1 MGWASMAQRMLGV
14 SIRTFSEP
22 SASIDPDGAVYWLTD
37 GVAPGVPLAQAV
49 FDTAHVS
56 VDPETGAPV
65 SSQNPILGV
74 RLIDLPNKPTNR
86 DRVMARGELFTISD
100 VQPDGVA
107 GVTIILRKA

>member
-1 MGWASMAQRMLGV
+1 MAQRMLGV

-22 SASIDPDGAVYWLTD
+22 SATIDPDGAVYWLTD
-37 GVAPGVPLAQAV
+37 GVAPGVALAQAV

-65 SSQNPILGV
+65 STNNPILGV
-74 RLIDLPNKPTNR
+74 RLIDLPNKPTSR
-86 DRVMARGELFTISD
+86 DKVQARGELYTISD

>member
-1 MGWASMAQRMLGV
+1 MAQRMLGV

-37 GVAPGVPLAQAV
+37 GVAPGVALAQAV

>member
-1 MGWASMAQRMLGV
+1 MAQRMLGV

-37 GVAPGVPLAQAV
+37 GVAPGVALAQAV

-65 SSQNPILGV
+65 STNNPILGV
-74 RLIDLPNKPTNR
+74 RLIDLPNKPTSR
-86 DRVMARGELFTISD
+86 DKVQARGEMYTISD

>member
-22 SASIDPDGAVYWLTD
+22 TAALDPEGAVYWLTD
-37 GVAPGVPLAQAV
+37 GIAPGVPLAQAV

-86 DRVMARGELFTISD
+86 DRVRARGELFVISD

>member
-22 SASIDPDGAVYWLTD
+22 SAALDPEGAVYWLTD
-37 GVAPGVPLAQAV
+37 GIEPGVPLAQAV

-65 SSQNPILGV
+65 STNKPILGV
-74 RLIDLPNKPTNR
+74 RLIDLPNEPTNR
-86 DRVMARGELFTISD
+86 DRVQARGVLYKISD

-107 GVTIILRKA
+107 GVTIILQKA

>member
-1 MGWASMAQRMLGV
+1 MAQRMLGV

-37 GVAPGVPLAQAV
+37 GVEPGVPLAQAV

-74 RLIDLPNKPTNR
+74 RLIDLPNNPTSR
-86 DRVMARGELFTISD
+86 DRVRARGVLYMISD

>member
-1 MGWASMAQRMLGV
+1 MAQRMLGV

-22 SASIDPDGAVYWLTD
+22 SATIDPDGAVYWLTD
-37 GVAPGVPLAQAV
+37 GVAPGVALAQAV

-65 SSQNPILGV
+65 SRNNPILGV
-74 RLIDLPNKPTNR
+74 RLVDLPNAPTSR
-86 DRVMARGELFTISD
+86 DLVRARGVMYRIDD

>member
-14 SIRTFSEP
+14 SIRAFSEP
-22 SASIDPDGAVYWLTD
+22 SAALDPEGAAYWLTN
-37 GVAPGVPLAQAV
+37 GVEPGVPLAQAA

-65 SSQNPILGV
+65 STNKPVLGV
-74 RLIDLPNKPTNR
+74 RVIDLPNEPTNR
-86 DRVMARGELFTISD
+86 DRVRARGVLYKISD

-107 GVTIILRKA
+107 GVTIILQKA

>member
-1 MGWASMAQRMLGV
+1 MAQRMLGV

-22 SASIDPDGAVYWLTD
+22 TAALDPEGAVYWLTD
-37 GVAPGVPLAQAV
+37 GIEPGVPLDQAV

-56 VDPETGAPV
+56 VDPSTGAPV

-86 DRVMARGELFTISD
+86 DRVRARGELFVIGD

>member
-1 MGWASMAQRMLGV
+1 M
-14 SIRTFSEP
+14 
-22 SASIDPDGAVYWLTD
+22 
-37 GVAPGVPLAQAV
+37 

-86 DRVMARGELFTISD
+86 DRVRARGELYQISD

-107 GVTIILRKA
+107 GVTIILRKT

>member
-22 SASIDPDGAVYWLTD
+22 TAADDPDGAVYWLTD
-37 GVAPGVPLAQAV
+37 GVAPGVALAQAV

-65 SSQNPILGV
+65 STNKPVLGV
-74 RLIDLPNKPTNR
+74 RLIDLPNEPTNR
-86 DRVMARGELFTISD
+86 DRVRARGVLYKIID
-100 VQPDGVA
+100 VQADGVA
-107 GVTIILRKA
+107 GVTIILQKA

>member
-1 MGWASMAQRMLGV
+1 M
-14 SIRTFSEP
+14 
-22 SASIDPDGAVYWLTD
+22 
-37 GVAPGVPLAQAV
+37 

-65 SSQNPILGV
+65 STNNPILGV
-74 RLIDLPNKPTNR
+74 RLIDLPNKPTSR
-86 DRVMARGELFTISD
+86 DKVQARGELYTISD

>member
-37 GVAPGVPLAQAV
+37 GVAPGVAMAQAV

-56 VDPETGAPV
+56 ADPETGAPV
-65 SSQNPILGV
+65 SSNNPILGV
-74 RLIDLPNKPTNR
+74 RLIDLPNEPTNR
-86 DRVMARGELFTISD
+86 DRVQARGVLYKIHD
-100 VQPDGVA
+100 VQADGVA
-107 GVTIILRKA
+107 GVTLFLRKV

>member
-1 MGWASMAQRMLGV
+1 MGWGQMAQRMLGIA
-14 SIRTFSEP
+14 IRTFSEP

-37 GVAPGVPLAQAV
+37 GAAPGVALAQAV
-49 FDTAHVS
+49 FDSAHVT

-74 RLIDLPNKPTNR
+74 RLVDLPNKPTNR
-86 DRVMARGELFTISD
+86 DLVRARGELYKIHD

>member
-37 GVAPGVPLAQAV
+37 GVAPGVALAQAV

-65 SSQNPILGV
+65 SSNNPILGV
-74 RLIDLPNKPTNR
+74 RLTDLPNKPTSR
-86 DRVMARGELFTISD
+86 DKVLARGELYTISD

>member
-1 MGWASMAQRMLGV
+1 MTWASMAQRMLGV
-14 SIRTFSEP
+14 SVRTFSEP

-37 GVAPGVPLAQAV
+37 GAAPGVALAQAV

-65 SSQNPILGV
+65 SSNNPILGV
-74 RLIDLPNKPTNR
+74 RLIDLPNKPTSR
-86 DRVMARGELFTISD
+86 DKVQARGELYTISD

>member
-22 SASIDPDGAVYWLTD
+22 TAALDPLGAVYWLTD

-49 FDTAHVS
+49 FDSAHVA

-65 SSQNPILGV
+65 SSNNPTLGGRV
-74 RLIDLPNKPTNR
+74 IDLPNEPTNR
-86 DRVMARGELFTISD
+86 DRVQARGVLYKIHD
-100 VQPDGVA
+100 VQSDGVA
-107 GVTIILRKA
+107 GVILFLRKA

>member
-1 MGWASMAQRMLGV
+1 MAQRMLGV

-22 SASIDPDGAVYWLTD
+22 SATLDPEGAVYWLTA
-37 GVAPGVPLAQAV
+37 GVEPGVPLAQAV

-86 DRVMARGELFTISD
+86 DRVRARGELYQISD

>member
-1 MGWASMAQRMLGV
+1 MAQRMLGV

-37 GVAPGVPLAQAV
+37 GVAPGVALAQAV

-65 SSQNPILGV
+65 SSNNPILGV
-74 RLIDLPNKPTNR
+74 RLIDLPNKPTSR
-86 DRVMARGELFTISD
+86 DKVQARGELYTIHD

>member
-22 SASIDPDGAVYWLTD
+22 SASVDPDGAVYWLTD
-37 GVAPGVPLAQAV
+37 GVEPGVPLAQAV
-49 FDTAHVS
+49 FDSAHVS

-65 SSQNPILGV
+65 SSSNPILGV

-86 DRVMARGELFTISD
+86 DRIRARGERYVIAD
-100 VQPDGVA
+100 VQADGVA

>member
-1 MGWASMAQRMLGV
+1 MSWASMAQRMLGV

-22 SASIDPDGAVYWLTD
+22 SATIDPDGAVYWLTD
-37 GVAPGVPLAQAV
+37 GVAPGVALAQAV

-65 SSQNPILGV
+65 STNNPILGV
-74 RLIDLPNKPTNR
+74 RLIDLPNKPTSR
-86 DRVMARGELFTISD
+86 DKVQARGELYTISD